1 LRITKEQAAEN
12 RARVVDAATNL
23 FREKG
28 FDAVGVAE
36 LMRAAGMTHG
46 GFYNHFES
54 KEALEAAAC
63 EGVFAK
69 SVAKVQAI
77 AEIADAEDRRRAF
90 EDYRSRYVSLAARD
104 ATAPSC
110 PMVAF
115 AGDVSRQSAEVRE
128 AYAAGLRAYLDA
140 FERAGDP
147 GEERE
152 AARRRAIRQFSA
164 LVGALTLA
172 RSVAA
177 ADPDLS
183 DEILA
188 AARLGDPEIT
198 GSGGFRRRP

>member
-1 LRITKEQAAEN
+1 MRITKEQAAEN
-12 RARVVDAATNL
+12 RARVVDAATEL

-69 SVAKVQAI
+69 SVAKVLAI
-77 AEIADAEDRRRAF
+77 AEIPDAEERRRAF
-90 EDYRSRYVSLAARD
+90 EDYRSHYVSPAARD

-147 GEERE
+147 GEADRS
-152 AARRRAIRQFSA
+152 RAIKQFSE

-177 ADPDLS
+177 AAPELS

-188 AARLGDPEIT
+188 AARA
-198 GSGGFRRRP
+198 